1 MKLFHYIKMFR
12 QLVNFVNELH
22 ELITS
27 QIIRFVH
34 NSSAAIHIQRAF
46 MGDSRLKM
54 EEEEEE
60 AGRE

>member
-27 QIIRFVH
+27 KIMRCTH

-46 MGDSRLKM
+46 MGDSRLEM
-54 EEEEEE
+54 EEEEEAVE
-60 AGRE
+60 E